1 MILVKKC
8 CQFVRKLPTTSI
20 PIFLC
25 SSFICI
31 RCNIHYILVFSFSLE
46 IAYLYSSIFY
56 VIFALLDI
64 INISSTIVPGL
75 LSLFAQ
81 DGFCLPVV
89 LLNLVALCLAF
100 KPLGIQFL

>member
-1 MILVKKC
+1 M
-8 CQFVRKLPTTSI
+8 
-20 PIFLC
+20 
-25 SSFICI
+25 
-31 RCNIHYILVFSFSLE
+31 FSLSLE

-81 DGFCLPVV
+81 DGFGLPVV

-100 KPLGIQFL
+100 KPLVISVFANSVSKLFHILSRLV